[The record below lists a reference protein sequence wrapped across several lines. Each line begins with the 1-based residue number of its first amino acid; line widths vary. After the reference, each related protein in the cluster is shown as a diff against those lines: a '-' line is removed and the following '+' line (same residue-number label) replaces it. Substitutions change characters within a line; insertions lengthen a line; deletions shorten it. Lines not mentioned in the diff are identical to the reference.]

1 MNPQMVFRKVCNEDG
16 EPVGFA
22 GWTVPRGTLASE
34 MKSDDGGGKKCNGG
48 KQQGHINE
56 PPQSLDIGTWA
67 EVLKKRMAE
76 RRRVLQGRETFGVS
90 HHPNQVQ
97 SIAGSHGIY

>member
-1 MNPQMVFRKVCNEDG
+1 MVFRKVCNEDG

-48 KQQGHINE
+48 KQQGHRNE
-56 PPQSLDIGTWA
+56 PPQSLDIRTWV
-67 EVLKKRMAE
+67 EVSKERMAE
-76 RRRVLQGRETFGVS
+76 RRRVLQGRENVWRKSPPQPSTVNSGFS
-90 HHPNQVQ
+90 
-97 SIAGSHGIY
+97 